1 MTPLN
6 HQQKQG
12 VNVICNTLD
21 VVNDRYYIN
30 FDKLEVQIKENKPKL
45 MMFCTPHNPSGRIWT
60 IEEMTRVAT
69 ICKENNVILVADEVH
84 AEHIHY
90 GTFNSIL
97 KIGKEL

>member
-45 MMFCTPHNPSGRIWT
+45 MMF
-60 IEEMTRVAT
+60 
-69 ICKENNVILVADEVH
+69 VH
-84 AEHIHY
+84 HIIHLEGY
-90 GTFNSIL
+90 GQL
-97 KIGKEL
+97 KK